1 MIMMKNA
8 AILSE
13 EYFVSYFR
21 LLMNTRGCTVEQAH
35 QLTVEQIFEGDI
47 NLFGVDTKKN
57 FKLAYQ
63 AIKGN

>member
-1 MIMMKNA
+1 MNMMKNA

-13 EYFVSYFR
+13 EYFLSYFR
-21 LLMNTRGCTVEQAH
+21 LLLNTRGCTVEEAY
-35 QLTVEQIFEGDI
+35 QLTVDQIFEGDL
-47 NLFGVDTKKN
+47 NLFGEDTKKN

>member
-1 MIMMKNA
+1 MMMKNA

-13 EYFVSYFR
+13 EYFISYFR
-21 LLMNTRGCTVEQAH
+21 LLLNTRGCTVEEAY

-47 NLFGVDTKKN
+47 NIFGEETKKN

-63 AIKGN
+63 TVKGY

>member
-1 MIMMKNA
+1 MNMMKNA

-13 EYFVSYFR
+13 EYFLSYFR
-21 LLMNTRGCTVEQAH
+21 LLLNTRGCTVEEAY
-35 QLTVEQIFEGDI
+35 QLTVDQIFEGDL
-47 NLFGVDTKKN
+47 NVFGEDTKKN

>member
-13 EYFVSYFR
+13 EYFLSYFR
-21 LLMNTRGCTVEQAH
+21 LLMNTRGCTEEQAY

-47 NLFGVDTKKN
+47 NLFGEDTKKN
-57 FKLAYQ
+57 FKLAYKTV
-63 AIKGN
+63 KGN